1 MHAIKTFGFASLFA
15 PLFILG
21 CASTNTNNTMISDTQ
36 PNSLS
41 NTNNQETT
49 MSDMPVV
56 QLETSMGDI
65 TIELNEE
72 KAPKT
77 VENFLNYVNSGHYEG
92 TIFHRVI
99 DGFMIQG
106 GGMDAQMNEKKTNAP
121 IENEADNGL
130 KNDKGTIAM
139 ARTQDPHSATS
150 QFFIN
155 VKDNDFLNHSGKNM
169 QGWGYTVFGKVTDGM
184 DVIEKMRS
192 VATGR
197 FGMHADVPNEPITIN
212 SSKVVSQ

>member
-1 MHAIKTFGFASLFA
+1 MV
-15 PLFILG
+15 
-21 CASTNTNNTMISDTQ
+21 
-36 PNSLS
+36 
-41 NTNNQETT
+41 
-49 MSDMPVV
+49 DMPPVV
-56 QLETSMGDI
+56 ELETNMGAI
-65 TIELNEE
+65 VIELNEE

-130 KNDKGTIAM
+130 RNDKGTIAM

-212 SSKVVSQ
+212 SAKVVSQ